1 MDKFALFVN
10 NPLDFVTTMISYGEM
25 HESMSSS
32 QKKNTQKE
40 LTRQYFIISGLPNK
54 VRQKITKKSYKYFT
68 FFFTLKFST
77 YRQIEVDFST

>member
-32 QKKNTQKE
+32 QK
-40 LTRQYFIISGLPNK
+40 GLRK
-54 VRQKITKKSYKYFT
+54 LFEKI
-68 FFFTLKFST
+68 LL
-77 YRQIEVDFST
+77 